1 MIATV
6 LTKEILDFEGVIW
19 SCGCSSPK
27 DSDEVYCARPTGEC
41 FADVIQKHETRKLNS
56 EFRFPNFMKGK

>member
-41 FADVIQKHETRKLNS
+41 FADVIQKHETRKSKFRIQIS
-56 EFRFPNFMKGK
+56 EFYEG